1 MVVLWWL
8 ELCWKTCPL
17 IFESGNDHPW
27 PFHTTSLRHIAK
39 WQPGWRECTWH
50 GIFLDWNENQK
61 NTEKFFPAKNAL
73 QAILVGEREC
83 VRRFFPLKR
92 AKHRLPKDNVTGL
105 RKHHQPVHYIGI
117 FRPLIY
123 RWHDMG
129 FEKSGQI
136 TIIPKP
142 ELSGFL
148 GDSLTKPPFGVTN
161 RRFGCYNL
169 PRKMKGIF
177 NHWNCSRALPQK
189 KKHHPQI
196 LNHGNLPQCQHP
208 TLK

>member
-1 MVVLWWL
+1 MHP
-8 ELCWKTCPL
+8 E
-17 IFESGNDHPW
+17 IF
-27 PFHTTSLRHIAK
+27 
-39 WQPGWRECTWH
+39 
-50 GIFLDWNENQK
+50 
-61 NTEKFFPAKNAL
+61 
-73 QAILVGEREC
+73 V
-83 VRRFFPLKR
+83 PLKR

-117 FRPLIY
+117 LHPLIY

-161 RRFGCYNL
+161 RRFGCIIYIIYPERYVQPL
-169 PRKMKGIF
+169 KLFPSTAF
-177 NHWNCSRALPQK
+177 K
-189 KKHHPQI
+189 KTHHPQI

-208 TLK
+208 PLK